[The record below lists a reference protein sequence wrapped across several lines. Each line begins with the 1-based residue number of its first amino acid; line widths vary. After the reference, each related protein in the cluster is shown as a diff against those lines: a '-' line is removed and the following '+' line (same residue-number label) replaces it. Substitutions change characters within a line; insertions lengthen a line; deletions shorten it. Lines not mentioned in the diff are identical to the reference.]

1 MLNYDKIRVKAIPNV
16 NGSCYV
22 SRYRLGEDKKELIN
36 FYDRDSTPLTN
47 RYRWGRNLTMSQL
60 ARATGERLR
69 PLM

>member
-1 MLNYDKIRVKAIPNV
+1 MIRSELKQ
-16 NGSCYV
+16 SETLMDRLV
-22 SRYRLGEDKKELIN
+22 SRYRLREDKKELIN

>member
-1 MLNYDKIRVKAIPNV
+1 MIRSELKQ
-16 NGSCYV
+16 SQTLMDRLV

-47 RYRWGRNLTMSQL
+47 RYRWDRNLTMSQL

>member
-1 MLNYDKIRVKAIPNV
+1 MIRSELKQSQTLMDRLV
-16 NGSCYV
+16 SC
-22 SRYRLGEDKKELIN
+22 YRLGEDKKELIN

>member
-1 MLNYDKIRVKAIPNV
+1 MDKL
-16 NGSCYV
+16 V